1 MIPAKRIPSPMF
13 PAIATIVQSASLR
26 RSTLMLF
33 LCGITGAATMPFL
46 PVLGVRELGLADATL
61 SLLLFAFSV
70 AGLFAGVGMAIF
82 SDMVSDRRVLLVVT
96 SLAGVIGFGA
106 IYLIPH
112 VAVFVLAS
120 LLLIT
125 LAGSGYSLVFAM
137 IRVETDHM
145 PSSERAAINAVVRA
159 AFSGAWMLGPALV
172 GLWLANAASVRPAW
186 AFAAAISAVSLML
199 ALSMRRAARQS
210 GPQAQRPGFVSS
222 LMLAAEPKI
231 LGRVAAISLI
241 TGANVLITILQPL
254 ILTQSIGGTLA
265 DVGLVAGGCAALEI
279 PFMLVWGSLLRR
291 YDVVTLMVTGSLIYS
306 GFMLLFGFA
315 TAPWQI
321 YLLLIPNA
329 FGLAAIL
336 SLPLSYF
343 QDLLVE
349 RPGLGTA
356 LNQMMQF
363 ASQSLSALAFAIGAP
378 LIGYS
383 ASAFIGVGMALAGVG
398 LLLWIERR
406 P

>member
-1 MIPAKRIPSPMF
+1 MF
-13 PAIATIVQSASLR
+13 PAILTIIGSKTLR

-33 LCGITGAATMPFL
+33 LCGLTGAATMPFL

-61 SLLLFAFSV
+61 SLLLFTFSL
-70 AGLFAGVGMAIF
+70 AGLFAGVGMAVL
-82 SDMVSDRRVLLVVT
+82 SDMVGDRRLLIGAT
-96 SLAGVIGFGA
+96 ALSGVIGFGMV
-106 IYLIPH
+106 YLVPH
-112 VAVFVLAS
+112 VAVFIFASIVL
-120 LLLIT
+120 IPI
-125 LAGSGYSLVFAM
+125 AGSGYSLLFAT
-137 IRVETDHM
+137 IRADTDAM
-145 PSSERAAINAVVRA
+145 APADRAAINAAVRA
-159 AFSGAWMLGPALV
+159 FFSGAWMLGPALV
-172 GLWLANAASVRPAW
+172 GLWLATAVSVRPAW
-186 AFAAAISAVSLML
+186 AIAAGISALSLVM
-199 ALSMRRAARQS
+199 ALTIRKNASRPTTGVTRQ
-210 GPQAQRPGFVSS
+210 GFVSS
-222 LMLAAEPKI
+222 LLLAAEPRI

-241 TGANVLITILQPL
+241 AGANILITILQPL

-291 YDVVTLMVTGSLIYS
+291 YDTITLMVTGSLIYIV
-306 GFMLLFGFA
+306 FMLLMGFA

-321 YLLLIPNA
+321 YALLIPNA

-356 LNQMMQF
+356 LNQIMQF
-363 ASQSLSALAFAIGAP
+363 LSQSLSALAFAIGAP

-383 ASAFIGVGMALAGVG
+383 YSAFIGVGMALAGVG
-398 LLLWIERR
+398 ALVWMERQR
-406 P
+406 

>member
-1 MIPAKRIPSPMF
+1 MF
-13 PAIATIVQSASLR
+13 PAIITILRSASLR

-33 LCGITGAATMPFL
+33 LCGVTGAATMPFL

-61 SLLLFAFSV
+61 SLLLFTFSV
-70 AGLFAGVGMAIF
+70 AGLIAGVGMAVF
-82 SDMVSDRRVLLVVT
+82 SDMVSDRRVLISAT
-96 SLAGVIGFGA
+96 ALAGVIGFGA
-106 IYLIPH
+106 IYLLPDVAAFIFASVVLIP
-112 VAVFVLAS
+112 
-120 LLLIT
+120 I
-125 LAGSGYSLVFAM
+125 AGSGYALLFAT
-137 IRVETDHM
+137 IRADTEAM
-145 PSSERAAINAVVRA
+145 AAPERAAINAAVRA
-159 AFSGAWMLGPALV
+159 FLSAAWMLGPALI
-172 GLWLANAASVRPAW
+172 GLWLADAVSVRPAW
-186 AFAAAISAVSLML
+186 AFAAFISAISL
-199 ALSMRRAARQS
+199 ALALLMRPSAPKPATT
-210 GPQAQRPGFVSS
+210 ARPGFLSS
-222 LMLAAEPKI
+222 LLLAAEPNI

-241 TGANVLITILQPL
+241 TGANILITILQPL
-254 ILTQSIGGTLA
+254 ILIENVGGQLS

-279 PFMLVWGSLLRR
+279 PFMLVWGSLLGRFS
-291 YDVVTLMVTGSLIYS
+291 VITLLVAGSLIYAV
-306 GFMLLFGFA
+306 FMLLLGFA

-363 ASQSLSALAFAIGAP
+363 LSQSLSALAFAIGAP

-383 ASAFIGVGMALAGVG
+383 YSAFIGVGMALAGIG
-398 LLLWIERR
+398 ALLWMERR
-406 P
+406 R